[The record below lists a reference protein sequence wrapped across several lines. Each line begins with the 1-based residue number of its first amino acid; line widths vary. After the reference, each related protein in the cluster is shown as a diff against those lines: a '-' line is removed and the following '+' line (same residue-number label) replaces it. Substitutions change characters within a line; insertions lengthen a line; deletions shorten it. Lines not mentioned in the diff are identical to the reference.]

1 MQVVRGAR
9 VVPSLFQDG
18 PAGALLQ
25 IGVSLGHILH
35 PRSLCWW
42 LPHSHKL
49 RAKTSLPPILGLFL
63 RMLSL
68 KPTAFSI
75 CREWEQWKEQTKK
88 PWGGKQA
95 GKKGRLAA
103 LPVPLE
109 RAKCPFPVPACS
121 GANREWAGCCAH
133 GLPPAC

>member
-1 MQVVRGAR
+1 M
-9 VVPSLFQDG
+9 VPSLFQDG

-88 PWGGKQA
+88 PWGGSKQA
-95 GKKGRLAA
+95 RRAGWQLCLCLWREQSALSLSLPAAVLIGSGQDAVPMASPLLSKKQ
-103 LPVPLE
+103 
-109 RAKCPFPVPACS
+109 
-121 GANREWAGCCAH
+121 
-133 GLPPAC
+133 

>member
-1 MQVVRGAR
+1 M
-9 VVPSLFQDG
+9 VPSLFQDG

-109 RAKCPFPVPACS
+109 RAKRPFPVPACS
-121 GANREWAGCCAH
+121 GH
-133 GLPPAC
+133 

>member
-1 MQVVRGAR
+1 M
-9 VVPSLFQDG
+9 VPSLFQDG
-18 PAGALLQ
+18 PAGVLLQ

-88 PWGGKQA
+88 PWGGEASRQEGQA
-95 GKKGRLAA
+95 GSSACASGESK
-103 LPVPLE
+103 V
-109 RAKCPFPVPACS
+109 PFPCPCLQ
-121 GANREWAGCCAH
+121 RC
-133 GLPPAC
+133 